1 MLKFGGSPAA
11 IVIMGRGII
20 GTVGS
25 FPPDPRRS
33 HASPSETPPIFDD
46 DMPSNVG

>member
-1 MLKFGGSPAA
+1 MLKFGDSPAA

-25 FPPDPRRS
+25 FPPDPRRE
-33 HASPSETPPIFDD
+33 HASPSATSPIFED
-46 DMPSNVG
+46 DMSFNVG